1 MDKIKGKLEGKRH
14 EFIHK
19 WEEKSREFI
28 NSFLD
33 MFGKDGRL
41 VSCKTCINFYISLNY
56 HFSKYFSC
64 FSVCL
69 SFNVIKKVLK
79 CVLILKYMVALKCYK
94 IIPYS
99 HIYKVA
105 IYCVMSKIF
114 TKNA

>member
-41 VSCKTCINFYISLNY
+41 VSYKICIIFYISFNLYY
-56 HFSKYFSC
+56 HFFNYYFSC
-64 FSVCL
+64 FCVCL
-69 SFNVIKKVLK
+69 SFYVNDLFF
-79 CVLILKYMVALKCYK
+79 ILN
-94 IIPYS
+94 
-99 HIYKVA
+99 
-105 IYCVMSKIF
+105 
-114 TKNA
+114 TKQ

>member
-41 VSCKTCINFYISLNY
+41 VS
-56 HFSKYFSC
+56 
-64 FSVCL
+64 
-69 SFNVIKKVLK
+69 
-79 CVLILKYMVALKCYK
+79 YK
-94 IIPYS
+94 ICIS
-99 HIYKVA
+99 IFILIY
-105 IYCVMSKIF
+105 IITSSIIIF
-114 TKNA
+114 IVFVFVGHLMQMIFF